1 MYVCVYAFVY
11 VDTYIHTHDAHTH
24 THMHTQVLL
33 ATPLPQ
39 PGPHAPAAGMAGE
52 PEEGGREWEGS
63 TAGGEGAEVSHMVQH
78 HGGAEVSH
86 GGGDGPLSRMWRDPR
101 TCRRGEVH
109 AGLPSR
115 PGYLLAGGRAGGGG
129 MPASLRVLATSW
141 NVVVPGECG
150 CPGQFFEVYFTDFWK

>member
-1 MYVCVYAFVY
+1 MYVCVYVFVY
-11 VDTYIHTHDAHTH
+11 VDTYIHTHDTHTH

-63 TAGGEGAEVSHMVQH
+63 TAGGEGTEVSHMVQH

-86 GGGDGPLSRMWRDPR
+86 GGGDGPLSRMWRERDWPAGAAVWQNPLR
-101 TCRRGEVH
+101 YSETEVSH
-109 AGLPSR
+109 
-115 PGYLLAGGRAGGGG
+115 GR
-129 MPASLRVLATSW
+129 
-141 NVVVPGECG
+141 
-150 CPGQFFEVYFTDFWK
+150 